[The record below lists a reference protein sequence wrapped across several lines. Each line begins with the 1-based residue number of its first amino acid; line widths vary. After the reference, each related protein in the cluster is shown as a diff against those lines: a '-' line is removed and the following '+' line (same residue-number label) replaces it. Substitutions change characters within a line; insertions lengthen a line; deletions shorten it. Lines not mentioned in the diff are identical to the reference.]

1 MATFSQCRHTI
12 LMTADLLPIISAV
25 PLCQIQ
31 WFFCFVFLLAQ
42 SLYQIKID
50 WRKNV
55 DAFELKVTRA
65 TH

>member
-1 MATFSQCRHTI
+1 MQTHNSYDSRPPPHH
-12 LMTADLLPIISAV
+12 
-25 PLCQIQ
+25 LCSTTMSDTMV
-31 WFFCFVFLLAQ
+31 FLFCFSFGTQ